1 LAIFQTFFGNQKW
14 GFAWINAMTS
24 LEEAG
29 GVAAMRMAQLSRQ
42 LKVPLAA
49 GSISVKRGE
58 KIARQIRY
66 ELA

>member
-1 LAIFQTFFGNQKW
+1 
-14 GFAWINAMTS
+14 
-24 LEEAG
+24 
-29 GVAAMRMAQLSRQ
+29 VAAMRMAQLSRQ

-49 GSISVKRGE
+49 VSISVKRGE